1 VAEPTLRK
9 IAKADQKQNMLR
21 CSNKFAILHCSKSP
35 NARLEEHIMVV
46 DLFNKALESP
56 QTLSEPLVR
65 ANKFIAAT
73 VEKMVVF
80 QMNAL
85 KSYLDIGLNQM
96 KAAAE
101 IDDVKSLQD
110 FYKRQTD
117 QDFYK
122 RQTDIAQAVQQKFMN
137 DAKAMSDMAARF
149 KTEMDNLAKATLEDV
164 LPKAA

>member
-1 VAEPTLRK
+1 
-9 IAKADQKQNMLR
+9 
-21 CSNKFAILHCSKSP
+21 
-35 NARLEEHIMVV
+35 MVV

-110 FYKRQTD
+110 FYKRQAE
-117 QDFYK
+117 
-122 RQTDIAQAVQQKFMN
+122 IANTVQQKMMT
-137 DAKAMSDMAARF
+137 DAKAMSDMATRF
-149 KTEMDNLAKATLEDV
+149 KVEMDGLTKATLEDV

>member
-1 VAEPTLRK
+1 
-9 IAKADQKQNMLR
+9 
-21 CSNKFAILHCSKSP
+21 
-35 NARLEEHIMVV
+35 MVIN
-46 DLFNKALESP
+46 LFNKALESP
-56 QTLSEPLVR
+56 QTLSEPLVK
-65 ANKFIAAT
+65 ANKFIAAS

-101 IDDVKSLQD
+101 INDVKSL
-110 FYKRQTD
+110 

-122 RQTDIAQAVQQKFMN
+122 RQTDIAQAVQQKFIN
-137 DAKAMSDMAARF
+137 DAKAMSDMATRF

>member
-1 VAEPTLRK
+1 
-9 IAKADQKQNMLR
+9 
-21 CSNKFAILHCSKSP
+21 
-35 NARLEEHIMVV
+35 MVI
-46 DLFNKALESP
+46 DLFSKALEAP
-56 QTLSEPLVR
+56 QTLPYPVVK
-65 ANKFIAAT
+65 ANKLL
-73 VEKMVVF
+73 VENMEKMVVF
-80 QMNAL
+80 QMSAL

-101 IDDVKSLQD
+101 INDVKSL
-110 FYKRQTD
+110 

-149 KTEMDNLAKATLEDV
+149 KAEMDNLAKATLEDA

>member
-1 VAEPTLRK
+1 MAEPTLRK

-35 NARLEEHIMVV
+35 IARLEEHIMVV

-117 QDFYK
+117 
-122 RQTDIAQAVQQKFMN
+122 IAQAVQQKFMN